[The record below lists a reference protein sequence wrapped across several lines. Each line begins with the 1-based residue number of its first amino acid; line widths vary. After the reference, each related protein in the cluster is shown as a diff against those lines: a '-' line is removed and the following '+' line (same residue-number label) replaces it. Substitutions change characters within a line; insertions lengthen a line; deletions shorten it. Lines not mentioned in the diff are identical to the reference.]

1 MDSTEFRNYDRYA
14 LLYQFFIHQLHI
26 GYDVFLQSAIP
37 YIDAAAFRLICKII
51 WGIQMYCHCN
61 MLILWNL
68 QFHHRIICDR
78 IAIWTY
84 DQCSRLILTANSSHS
99 VYKCLIQSV
108 HCRPSIC
115 ITTGPF
121 LRRAL
126 DSRLIHS
133 LKEQMFII
141 ICKSLSNLLPDGTQF
156 ILYLIQPIRLR
167 FQPII
172 RLMVRI

>member
-14 LLYQFFIHQLHI
+14 FLYQLFIHQLHI

-61 MLILWNL
+61 MLILWNI

-84 DQCSRLILTANSSHS
+84 D
-99 VYKCLIQSV
+99 
-108 HCRPSIC
+108 
-115 ITTGPF
+115 
-121 LRRAL
+121 
-126 DSRLIHS
+126 
-133 LKEQMFII
+133 
-141 ICKSLSNLLPDGTQF
+141 
-156 ILYLIQPIRLR
+156 
-167 FQPII
+167 
-172 RLMVRI
+172 